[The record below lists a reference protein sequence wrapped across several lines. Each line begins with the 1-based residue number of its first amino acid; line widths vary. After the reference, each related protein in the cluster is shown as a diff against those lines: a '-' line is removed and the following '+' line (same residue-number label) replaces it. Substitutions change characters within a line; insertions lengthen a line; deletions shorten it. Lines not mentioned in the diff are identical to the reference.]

1 MSALKCFAALL
12 SVSLWL
18 PVSLQAQKD
27 CRLEFAAEL
36 PTESCRDYREYAP
49 LEASHTPVKLIRIV
63 VHVIQ
68 QDVGQPARNFEN
80 NSTGH
85 DWINA
90 MLWQL
95 NAIFRNLVPIS
106 HPVADCPSAYMK
118 DARIQF
124 RTDSI
129 FFHQNSRHWKHG
141 SRGGA
146 TWCNVWDDLVRD
158 NPAIP
163 NDLKDNAFHVF
174 LVHSTWSEWH
184 TGFSPGI
191 GILYENFVVMGG
203 YYIALFETE
212 KPDLDNTPYGAAL
225 TLAHEFGHAFGLY
238 HSNGGDYCCDTETG
252 KTNNLMN
259 SGAAALSECQLA
271 RMHYLLESGEHATL
285 KGQNSGTWKAIATDY
300 CLKDESYDIE
310 IPAGQTVIWSAP
322 KKLTTD
328 IIVRS
333 GAQLIIRCRIGLP
346 DEARIVVERGARLII
361 DGGSITHN
369 HALWPRCGS
378 GVWGGIVAQ
387 GGIKR
392 ITKKIELYSPTLP
405 KLSQAGEVWLRNAVL
420 EHVAGT
426 GIRRK

>member
-1 MSALKCFAALL
+1 MSKHLALL
-12 SVSLWL
+12 VLVWLGFSLTARA
-18 PVSLQAQKD
+18 QAD
-27 CRLEFAAEL
+27 CRLQFAAEL
-36 PTESCRDYREYAP
+36 PTDSCRDYRDYAP

-63 VHVIQ
+63 VHVVQ
-68 QDVGQPARNFEN
+68 QDAGLPARNFEN

-85 DWINA
+85 DWVNA

-95 NAIFRNLVPIS
+95 NVIFRNLVPLS
-106 HPVADCPSAYMK
+106 HPIADCPSTYMK

-129 FFHQNSRHWKHG
+129 FFHQDSRHWKHS

-146 TWCNVWDDLVRD
+146 TWCNIWDNLVGD
-158 NPAIP
+158 NPDIP

-191 GILYENFVVMGG
+191 GILYQNFVVMGG
-203 YYIALFETE
+203 YYIALFENE

-259 SGAAALSECQLA
+259 SGAAALSECQLG
-271 RMHYLLESGEHATL
+271 RMHYLLESGEHATQ
-285 KGQNSGTWKAIATDY
+285 KGQTSGIWEAIATDY
-300 CLKDESYDIE
+300 CSKDESYDIE
-310 IPAGQTVIWSAP
+310 IPAGQTVVWTAP

-328 IIVRS
+328 IVVRT

-346 DEARIVVERGARLII
+346 DDARIEVERGARLIL

-369 HALWPRCGS
+369 HTLWPRCAS
-378 GVWGGIVAQ
+378 GIWGGITAK
-387 GGIKR
+387 GGVRR
-392 ITKKIELYSPTLP
+392 IAEGKDLSAPPLP
-405 KLSQAGEVWLRNAVL
+405 KPRQAGEIWVRNAGL
-420 EHVAGT
+420 EHVAGQD
-426 GIRRK
+426 IVKK